1 MKVAR
6 IIILFLL
13 GAFALSPWSSPPLSL
28 LLGLAFALT
37 LGQPFPKQTRTVSKY
52 LLQAAV
58 VGLGFGLDLNAV
70 LKAGSQGILVTF
82 FTIGATLALGY
93 AIGRWL
99 SVERKASLLISVG
112 TAICGGS
119 AIAAVG
125 PVIRAGDEEM
135 SVSLGT
141 VFILNAVALLIFPLI
156 GHWFQMSQNSFGL
169 WAALAIHDTSSVVGA
184 TSSYGQQAL
193 EVGTTIKLT
202 RALWIIPVSFVFAYL
217 ERRYARMHDI
227 SESLDQ
233 PKLHIPWFIGLFV
246 LASVIRSLMPQFA
259 TVEGGIVTLAKALL
273 SLTLFLI
280 GAGLSRAAL
289 KKVGVRPLLT
299 GIVLWFIVGI
309 SSLIV
314 ILRVG

>member
-82 FTIGATLALGY
+82 FTIGVTLALGY
-93 AIGRWL
+93 MIGRWL

-125 PVIRAGDEEM
+125 PVIRADDEEM

-193 EVGTTIKLT
+193 AVGTTIKLT

-217 ERRYARMHDI
+217 ERRYARMHHI

-246 LASVIRSLMPQFA
+246 LASVIRSIMPQFA
-259 TVEGGIVTLAKALL
+259 TIEDGIVTLAKALL

-289 KKVGVRPLLT
+289 KKVGVRPMLT